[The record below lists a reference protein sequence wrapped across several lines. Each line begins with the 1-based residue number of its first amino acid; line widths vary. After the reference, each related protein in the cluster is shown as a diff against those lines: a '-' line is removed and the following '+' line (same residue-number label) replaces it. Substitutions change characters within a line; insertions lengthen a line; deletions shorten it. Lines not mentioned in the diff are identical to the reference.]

1 MLNNE
6 YNQTFCLES
15 PELKDIQVKI
25 TNEDNQSFEI
35 KAQNQAQAQ
44 AQKKFEI
51 KKQNN
56 ALEIFRQQSVAF

>member
-25 TNEDNQSFEI
+25 TNEDDQSFEI
-35 KAQNQAQAQ
+35 KAQNQTQ

-56 ALEIFRQQSVAF
+56 ALEIFRQQSVAV